1 MTKMTKKCSTDQRFI
16 RKRNTTYKIHTLVVN
31 NIKKHK
37 IIKCYHAFLL
47 FWEMINNYADDWTF
61 GFVHGLSDS
70 KAEIAEGSSLSS
82 SVGVTKVGVGV
93 AGDGWCGGTESD
105 PRGWGGGGGGGGSE
119 PNCIDRKYL
128 VAACLSCSRSS
139 AVCRL
144 KNKLFLRFCLF
155 QSFFRFSF
163 CVCFFDEVTK
173 IQKYYVIFVSI
184 LQGKMSK
191 TEKTGKKIM

>member
-1 MTKMTKKCSTDQRFI
+1 M
-16 RKRNTTYKIHTLVVN
+16 L
-31 NIKKHK
+31 
-37 IIKCYHAFLL
+37 FLL

-70 KAEIAEGSSLSS
+70 KAEIAEGSSFSS
-82 SVGVTKVGVGV
+82 SVGVTNVGVGV

-144 KNKLFLRFCLF
+144 KNKLFLHFNCLL
-155 QSFFRFSF
+155 
-163 CVCFFDEVTK
+163 K
-173 IQKYYVIFVSI
+173 
-184 LQGKMSK
+184 
-191 TEKTGKKIM
+191 